1 MMKQLKHRLE
11 LKKKEQ
17 RCHQQEEKQPIQ
29 VVALIF
35 ERVIVLFLHTSKSGA
50 CIFLSNYYDVIKEL
64 FFINQLYLKPS
75 CPIPSSNES
84 HILLHKRIANAL

>member
-1 MMKQLKHRLE
+1 MMKQLKHLLE

-29 VVALIF
+29 VVTLIF
-35 ERVIVLFLHTSKSGA
+35 ERVVVLFLHTSKSGA

-64 FFINQLYLKPS
+64 FFYKPTLS
-75 CPIPSSNES
+75 KALLS
-84 HILLHKRIANAL
+84 HSFFRRVTYRAT